1 MNWLSRT
8 ALILLIIG
16 AINWLLVGI
25 FQWDLVTAIFGGDT
39 FRASSGLSRL
49 IYALVGFA
57 GIYSLTFLFTDN
69 ALKTENKPHE

>member
-1 MNWLSRT
+1 MHWFSKA
-8 ALILLIIG
+8 ALILVIVG

-25 FQWDLVTAIFGGDT
+25 FQWDLITAIFGGDT

-57 GIYSLTFLFTDN
+57 GIYSISFLFRETEI
-69 ALKTENKPHE
+69 KTNK